1 MRDRTRVA
9 TLGMSPDVATPMFST
24 HARYRPSLIALH
36 WLTLLLLAAVYAT
49 IELRGLFPR
58 GSDARQLIKTAHFFL
73 GISVFAV
80 TLVRL
85 LVRASSPTPPIA
97 PALPAWQ
104 KLAGSAMAM
113 ALYGL
118 MLITPVLGYLLLNA
132 EGTSPALGSWALP
145 ALMGARETLGD
156 SLEEWHEG
164 IAVAGYWLIG
174 LHALAALYHHYV
186 RHDDTLLRM
195 TFKR

>member
-1 MRDRTRVA
+1 
-9 TLGMSPDVATPMFST
+9 MFST
-24 HARYRPSLIALH
+24 RARYRPSLIALH

-80 TLVRL
+80 TLLRL

-104 KLAGSAMAM
+104 KLAGSAMAL

-156 SLEEWHEG
+156 SLKEWHEG

>member
-1 MRDRTRVA
+1 MSARTRVA
-9 TLGMSPDVATPMFST
+9 ILGMSPDVATPMFST
-24 HARYRPSLIALH
+24 HARYRPPLIALH

-73 GISVFAV
+73 GIGVFAV
-80 TLVRL
+80 TLLRL

-104 KLAGSAMAM
+104 KLAGSAMAL